1 MTFLRKARFCV
12 TDKPLVYKLYKHCIP
27 SPASDYTL
35 PSFCSSSLTLVFLY
49 FPLLPVELW
58 WTSFLCLVRS
68 HFLLN
73 SVAQVLQVS
82 FSFSDFIGSFSSYPD
97 SVLMWMSLLAL
108 ASLLSRYV
116 WARGTSSQEGSQ
128 SLSSSPLTSGSSVK
142 SSGSNLVTGK
152 LMLRRSAN
160 SSKLAS
166 RLSRQ

>member
-12 TDKPLVYKLYKHCIP
+12 TDKPLVYKLYMHCIQ
-27 SPASDYTL
+27 SSASDYTL
-35 PSFCSSSLTLVFLY
+35 PSFSSSSLTLVFLY

-82 FSFSDFIGSFSSYPD
+82 SFSDFMGSFSSYPD

-108 ASLLSRYV
+108 ASLLSRYA